1 MCDVGMVRVHVV
13 YVMCMSRV
21 VVCVYEEVCG
31 YDVGVACVHKGC
43 WVCVICG
50 GEGMRYGM
58 RVV

>member
-1 MCDVGMVRVHVV
+1 MVRVRVV

-21 VVCVYEEVCG
+21 VVCVCEEVCG

-43 WVCVICG
+43 WVCVIRG
-50 GEGMRYGM
+50 GEGMWYGM